1 MLLKDSS
8 LLNFFLT
15 QIKIILP
22 PLPFPPSFFLLCQV
36 AILTVLLLLS
46 LLLLTTLLYF
56 YLFLSASL
64 HDTAYLSCFTTFHF
78 LQCPFH
84 FIYTNFY
91 YSFQSYYFPSEHLS
105 SISSVFF
112 FFDKFKKHQNT
123 PPSFKILLFCQ
134 YIPIFIF
141 KFNL

>member
-56 YLFLSASL
+56 YLFLSASHTTL
-64 HDTAYLSCFTTFHF
+64 PTSVASPLFTFSNALSTSFILTFIILFSLITF
-78 LQCPFH
+78 LPNIFQASAL
-84 FIYTNFY
+84 
-91 YSFQSYYFPSEHLS
+91 SFSF
-105 SISSVFF
+105 
-112 FFDKFKKHQNT
+112 FKKHQNT